1 MKTESFTVFKGEGLD
16 TSLGLDETLKVESSV
31 NVCL

>member
-1 MKTESFTVFKGEGLD
+1 MKIKSFTVSKGEGFG

-31 NVCL
+31 IECL